1 MIDPLTLDQ
10 MRVLVAV
17 AETGSFS
24 AAARRL
30 RRVQSAISQ
39 AVQAMETTLGVPL
52 FDRSTRTP
60 TLTDAGAAIVG
71 DARAIIA
78 SATALRARA
87 QSIAE
92 DLEAELTLAVD
103 ATFPMPLLMKSL
115 EALRGAFPQLPATV
129 FTEALGGAEETLRSG
144 AARMG
149 IYPLRDRPTPDISA
163 EFLTQVALVPVVAA
177 SHPLALAPE
186 PIRRET
192 LEPYVQLVLTGRTAF
207 AQNLRGGII
216 SHHVWRFADLAT
228 RLEFLLAGFGWCN
241 MPWHMIEA
249 LVAAGRL
256 KRLVIAEEQPIAFRL
271 YVVSERGREFGR
283 AGRWLV
289 ADLRERLKTC
299 PTALLSAENHNP
311 SPCGGTH
318 HCEAM
323 TDEGDRA
330 ELGGSAVLRSLSKL
344 PQGGRARSDCATC
357 RTFGAISLRSIPL
370 IRPFGPPSPRG
381 GEGVRQSVTS
391 YRAP

>member
-52 FDRSTRTP
+52 FDRSTKTP

-87 QSIAE
+87 QSIAD

-144 AARMG
+144 AARMA

-163 EFLTQVALVPVVAA
+163 EFLTQSRSSRSSRRAIRWPWRRSRSAA
-177 SHPLALAPE
+177 KRWS
-186 PIRRET
+186 
-192 LEPYVQLVLTGRTAF
+192 RTS
-207 AQNLRGGII
+207 N
-216 SHHVWRFADLAT
+216 S
-228 RLEFLLAGFGWCN
+228 C
-241 MPWHMIEA
+241 
-249 LVAAGRL
+249 
-256 KRLVIAEEQPIAFRL
+256 
-271 YVVSERGREFGR
+271 
-283 AGRWLV
+283 
-289 ADLRERLKTC
+289 
-299 PTALLSAENHNP
+299 
-311 SPCGGTH
+311 
-318 HCEAM
+318 
-323 TDEGDRA
+323 
-330 ELGGSAVLRSLSKL
+330 
-344 PQGGRARSDCATC
+344 
-357 RTFGAISLRSIPL
+357 
-370 IRPFGPPSPRG
+370 
-381 GEGVRQSVTS
+381 
-391 YRAP
+391 